1 MFRRS
6 PPLDIV
12 EQVLRSLK
20 LGSLSDKRW
29 FIKEDLPTDNVE
41 EWLPLLEPFY
51 LPCKAHRFLSR
62 EITHA
67 RIITILRHICR
78 ELNIEFKVQERI
90 HNGKKTTMYQIFYD
104 HVDPVV
110 RFD

>member
-1 MFRRS
+1 MFRRA
-6 PPLDIV
+6 PPLDVV

-20 LGSLSDKRW
+20 LNGLSDKRW
-29 FIKEDLPTDNVE
+29 FVKEDLPTNTVE

-51 LPCKAHRFLSR
+51 LPCKAERFLSR
-62 EITHA
+62 EMTCS
-67 RIITILRHICR
+67 RIITVLRQICR
-78 ELNIEFKVQERI
+78 ELKIEFKVQERI